1 MNTSEARKKK
11 LGHAISPQFMR
22 KLQDGE
28 IYAPIVDQVRKDKSL
43 DMQFRGNYKSVD
55 IYFKGKVMRLKQNG
69 ALKIDGDYTRGLQ
82 VPKKLADPGKVK
94 TFLDELPQIKEKMS
108 LHENERIEAEYE
120 QLIIR
125 ANNLESGINSDYVIL
140 DRQYQYQEESGKQ
153 RRWDL
158 VAVYWPD
165 KKKRTG
171 HLAVIE
177 VKQGTKIGDISD
189 QVSRYNK
196 YLKTNM
202 PTICSDME
210 KVLKQKLDLGLITR
224 FAGDDEQS
232 RARRNNLN
240 KLSINTSIEHT
251 EVLIYLVD
259 YNPKGNLTKNAMSAL
274 TSQKQIRQFKGGF
287 ALWRRNSEPFHQ
299 RSVTK

>member
-82 VPKKLADPGKVK
+82 VPEKLGGPKDVASFLKK
-94 TFLDELPQIKEKMS
+94 LPQIKDKMS
-108 LHENERIEAEYE
+108 LHENQRIEAEYE

-125 ANNLESGINSDYVIL
+125 ANNLETGINSDYVIL
-140 DRQYQYQEESGKQ
+140 DRQYQYREEGRKQE
-153 RRWDL
+153 RWDL
-158 VAVYWPD
+158 VAVYWPN
-165 KKKRTG
+165 KKLCHG
-171 HLAVIE
+171 SLAVIE
-177 VKQGTKIGDISD
+177 VKQGNKVGDISD

-259 YNPKGNLTKNAMSAL
+259 YNPKGNLTKNAMSVL
-274 TSQKQIRQFKGGF
+274 PSQNRIRQFKGGF
-287 ALWRRNSEPFHQ
+287 AMWRGNSEPFHQ
-299 RSVTK
+299 IAVTK